1 MSKIFI
7 SYRRTDSADVTGRMF
22 DRLTRRFARDE
33 LFKDVDSIPL
43 GIDFRKSISD
53 AVQSCDVVL
62 AVIGRNWLYA
72 KDSQGNHRLSD
83 PDDFVRVE
91 LEAGLERNIP
101 VIPVLVG
108 GADMPEME
116 ALPISLQ
123 PLVYRNAISLRPEPD
138 FNADIQRLI
147 TALTEILQRKNIIK
161 RKLIAFNFSVFKS
174 KLLSRFIVHTAIA
187 MLLFVV
193 LIGSYLGYLR
203 FFRHNQSGDLDECGR
218 PNPPISCL
226 FK

>member
-7 SYRRTDSADVTGRMF
+7 SYRRTDSADITGRMF
-22 DRLTRRFARDE
+22 DRLTRRFARDA

-72 KDSQGNHRLSD
+72 KDNQGNHRLSD
-83 PDDFVRVE
+83 PDDFVRIE
-91 LEAGLERNIP
+91 LEAGLARDIP

-108 GADMPEME
+108 GADMPAME
-116 ALPISLQ
+116 ALPHSLQ
-123 PLVYRNAISLRPEPD
+123 PLVYRNAISVRPDPD
-138 FNADIQRLI
+138 FNADIRRLI
-147 TALTEILQRKNIIK
+147 TALAEILQRKNVIK
-161 RKLIAFNFSVFKS
+161 RKLIAFNFGVFKS
-174 KLLSRFIVHTAIA
+174 KLLSRFIMYTAIA

-193 LIGSYLGYLR
+193 FIGGYLGYLR
-203 FFRHNQSGDLDECGR
+203 FFRHNQSVDLDECAT

>member
-1 MSKIFI
+1 M
-7 SYRRTDSADVTGRMF
+7 DSADITGRMF
-22 DRLTRRFARDE
+22 DHLTRRFTRDD
-33 LFKDVDSIPL
+33 LFKDVDSIPF

-62 AVIGRNWLYA
+62 AVIGRNWLCV
-72 KDSQGNHRLSD
+72 KDNQGNLRLSN
-83 PDDFVRVE
+83 PDDFIRIE
-91 LEAGLERNIP
+91 LETGLERNIP

-108 GADMPEME
+108 GTDMPAME

-123 PLVYRNAISLRPEPD
+123 PLVYRHAISLRPDPD

-147 TALTEILQRKNIIK
+147 KALTEILQRKNIAK
-161 RKLIAFNFSVFKS
+161 RILIAFNFSVLKS
-174 KLLSRFIVHTAIA
+174 KLLLRFVIYTVIA

-193 LIGSYLGYLR
+193 FIGSYLGYLR
-203 FFRHNQSGDLDECGR
+203 FFPHNQSGDLDKCNR
-218 PNPPISCL
+218 PNPPVSCL